1 MKRALQLHRDQ
12 RGLVGKMMIVW
23 LLLVAVLAVG
33 AIDAGSIALTKFKL
47 SSVAVEAASDG
58 AVAYRN
64 GSGAEAARAC
74 RSGTVTA
81 MQPDLRM
88 GRNFCEVD
96 PSTGQ
101 VTITLRTTAGTIL
114 ARSLGLHEALHDRR
128 PNGDQR
134 PVRRVASSREPA
146 RTRPGPGSA
155 CGRG

>member
-47 SSVAVEAASDG
+47 SSVGVEAASDG
-58 AVAYRN
+58 AVAFRN
-64 GSGAEAARAC
+64 GSSAEAACAAARA
-74 RSGTVTA
+74 RVEA

-96 PSTGQ
+96 PTTSR
-101 VTITLRTTAGTIL
+101 VTITLRTTAGTVL
-114 ARSLGLHEALHDRR
+114 AGRLDFTKHYTIVVQTET
-128 PNGDQR
+128 NG
-134 PVRRVASSREPA
+134 PSEV
-146 RTRPGPGSA
+146 
-155 CGRG
+155 

>member
-1 MKRALQLHRDQ
+1 MKRALLLHGDQ

-64 GSGAEAARAC
+64 GSDAEGACLAAQATVEA
-74 RSGTVTA
+74 T
-81 MQPDLRM
+81 QPDLHM
-88 GRNFCEVD
+88 GRNFCEVN
-96 PSTGQ
+96 PTTGQ

-114 ARSLGLHEALHDRR
+114 AGRLEFTKHYTIVVQTET
-128 PNGDQR
+128 NGPSD
-134 PVRRVASSREPA
+134 V
-146 RTRPGPGSA
+146 
-155 CGRG
+155 